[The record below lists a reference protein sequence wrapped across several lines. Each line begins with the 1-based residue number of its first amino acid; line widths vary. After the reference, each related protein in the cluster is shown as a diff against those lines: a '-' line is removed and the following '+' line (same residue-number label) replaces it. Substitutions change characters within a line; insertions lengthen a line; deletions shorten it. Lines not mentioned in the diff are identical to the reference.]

1 MPPVRSSS
9 AASAGISEP
18 DHASYRVDVANE
30 TDAVIDAARLAAAVQ
45 IVLADA
51 KCEAAT
57 VSIAIVDDPTIH
69 RLNRQFLEHDYP
81 TDVLSFAL
89 SEPPRLE
96 GEIVASIDTA
106 VREAAAAGWSA
117 AEELL
122 LYVVHGALHIVGHD
136 DHDSDDAAAMRA
148 AEQSVLAR
156 LGVTVPAT
164 DPRRQSDGGD
174 APGFREGAS

>member
-1 MPPVRSSS
+1 MPPATPRPVPS
-9 AASAGISEP
+9 AEDYEP

-30 TDAVIDAARLAAAVQ
+30 TDETIDAARLAAAVQ
-45 IVLADA
+45 IVLADTQ
-51 KCEAAT
+51 CEAAT

-89 SEPPRLE
+89 AEPPHLE

-106 VREAAAAGWSA
+106 RREAVAAGWSTEA
-117 AEELL
+117 ELL
-122 LYVVHGALHIVGHD
+122 LYAVHGALHLVGHD
-136 DHDSDDAAAMRA
+136 DHEPCDAAAMRA

-156 LGVTVPAT
+156 LGVPVPAN
-164 DPRRQSDGGD
+164 D
-174 APGFREGAS
+174 ARWQTPQAESGCREDAS